1 MTNVASKGG
10 LRAAHAARTA
20 KHAQRN
26 VQTGPR
32 PAVAV
37 AAAINAAA
45 QSAPDSEAAMAAA
58 LAGTAYGRMTVVE
71 LRARAKA
78 LGLKSASRL
87 NKGDILIA
95 ILAHERG
102 QAEAA
107 ERAPAQA
114 AATGIPTDPAER
126 AAYYEDLNAE
136 QDLIPQDEDSPG
148 GVYTPEAEE
157 YVTAVNPKGAA
168 KARKLADAIFGHGW
182 VTEVSGDSAKATAV
196 ARRGGETLTVVWLGG
211 VYQYDESAHLVH
223 DRTTRLRNVSAAIKL
238 AARSQAAVEAEYG
251 RVISNKRFRPA
262 HTKAAEGHV
271 EGESEGY
278 AVPAD
283 KRLFPDAHAAT
294 YDELWAA
301 LAGYRVVW
309 VNRVSNMTESATV
322 SQNARFFNVRN
333 NPAGEP
339 MVEFCTVGTGFRAC
353 RVADIVSTSRKAGK
367 ARRTKTLPGGEEVR
381 AA

>member
-10 LRAAHAARTA
+10 LRAAHAAKTA

-45 QSAPDSEAAMAAA
+45 NSAPDSDAAMAAA
-58 LAGTAYGRMTVVE
+58 LDGVAYGRMTVAE
-71 LRARAKA
+71 LRALAKT

-87 NKGDILIA
+87 NKGDILTA

-102 QAEAA
+102 KAEA
-107 ERAPAQA
+107 EQRAADIA
-114 AATGIPTDPAER
+114 AAK
-126 AAYYEDLNAE
+126 AE
-136 QDLIPQDEDSPG
+136 QGPEPG
-148 GVYTPEAEE
+148 TEGEAEA

-168 KARKLADAIFGHGW
+168 KAAKLAEAIAPHGW
-182 VTEVSGDSAKATAV
+182 ATEVVGDSAKATAV
-196 ARRGGETLTVVWLGG
+196 ARRGGETLTVVWLDG
-211 VYQYDESAHLVH
+211 VYQYEESAHVVH
-223 DRTTRLRNVSAAIKL
+223 DRTTRLRNVSAGIKL
-238 AARSQAAVEAEYG
+238 AARPKEAVEAEYG
-251 RVISNKRFRPA
+251 KVISNRRFRPVQPKE
-262 HTKAAEGHV
+262 TEGHLQ
-271 EGESEGY
+271 G
-278 AVPAD
+278 VPVD
-283 KRLFPDAHAAT
+283 RRLFPEPQKAT

-322 SQNARFFNVRN
+322 SQNARFFNLRT
-333 NPAGEP
+333 NPDGEP
-339 MVEFCTVGTGFRAC
+339 FVEFCTVGTGFRAC
-353 RVADIVSTSRKAGK
+353 RVADIISTSRKAGK
-367 ARRTKTLPGGEEVR
+367 ARRTKTLSGGEEVR